1 MILIKKEIT
10 VQQDVLT
17 LTNQRALY
25 WKREQMLV
33 VSDLHIGKTAH
44 FRKAGIPI
52 PSTILKNDLKRLQ
65 RLIDH
70 FSPHSVLV
78 VGDLFHAENNSDLE
92 HFHTFIKIN
101 AEVNFELIKGNHD
114 RLKDSFYEAMGI
126 KVYQTHKDLGEI
138 RFVHDEQHCD
148 AHIFC
153 VSGHTHPGVTLRGR
167 GKMAVKLP
175 CYEVSEYRLILPA
188 FSEFTGLNTKRTV
201 ASSTCYGFT
210 DKSVFA
216 I

>member
-1 MILIKKEIT
+1 MILITKDIN
-10 VQQDVLT
+10 VQKDVFT

-25 WKREQMLV
+25 WEREQMLV

-70 FSPHSVLV
+70 FSAHTVLV
-78 VGDLFHAENNSDLE
+78 VGDLFHAENNTDLE
-92 HFHTFIKIN
+92 QFQTFITIN
-101 AEVNFELIKGNHD
+101 AEVSFKLVKGNHD

-148 AHIFC
+148 AHTFC
-153 VSGHTHPGVTLRGR
+153 ISGHTHPGVTIKGR
-167 GKMAVKLP
+167 GKVYIKLP
-175 CYEVSEYRLILPA
+175 CYEVSEHRLILPA

-201 ASSTCYGFT
+201 ASSICYGFT
-210 DKSVFA
+210 EKSVFE

>member
-1 MILIKKEIT
+1 MTISTKDISIHNE
-10 VQQDVLT
+10 VFT

-25 WKREQMLV
+25 WEREKTLV

-52 PSTILKNDLKRLQ
+52 PSVILDKDLKRLQ
-65 RLIDH
+65 GLIDH
-70 FSPHSVLV
+70 FIVETVLV
-78 VGDLFHAENNSDLE
+78 VGDLFHAENNTDIDQFQS
-92 HFHTFIKIN
+92 FIN
-101 AEVNFELIKGNHD
+101 DNSMVNFELIKGNHD

-126 KVYQTHKDLGEI
+126 VVFKTHKEVGAL

-148 AHIFC
+148 TKTFC
-153 VSGHTHPGVTLRGR
+153 ISGHTHPGVTIK
-167 GKMAVKLP
+167 GKGKVFIKLP
-175 CYEVSEYRLILPA
+175 CFEVSEQRLILPA

-201 ASSTCYGFT
+201 EESTCYGFT
-210 DKSVFA
+210 EKSVFE

>member
-1 MILIKKEIT
+1 MTISTKDIIIQDET
-10 VQQDVLT
+10 VT

-25 WKREQMLV
+25 WEKQKSLV

-52 PSTILKNDLKRLQ
+52 PSTILDNDLKRLQ

-70 FSPHSVLV
+70 FAVQTVLV
-78 VGDLFHAENNSDLE
+78 VGDLFHAENNTDIDQ
-92 HFHTFIKIN
+92 FQRFIKHN
-101 AEVNFELIKGNHD
+101 SWVSFELIKGNHD
-114 RLKDSFYEAMGI
+114 RLKDRFYEAMTI
-126 KVYQTHKDLGEI
+126 RVFKTHKDVGAF
-138 RFVHDEQHCD
+138 RFVHDEQHCG
-148 AHIFC
+148 AQTFC
-153 VSGHTHPGVTLRGR
+153 ISGHTHPGVTLKGR
-167 GKMAVKLP
+167 GKVFIKLP
-175 CYEVSEYRLILPA
+175 CFEVSEQRLILPA

-201 ASSTCYGFT
+201 ESSTSYAFT